1 MQKVETQKACQN
13 LIRQI
18 HKLLKR
24 KFEANTC
31 KQTLLTKDNFFVIYE
46 KKKNSIIFIYKNMT
60 KKLFISKYFLI
71 QFLKVQSL
79 KYIQEGYQK
88 MVEQIVN
95 LIPKKQ
101 NLKIT

>member
-1 MQKVETQKACQN
+1 M
-13 LIRQI
+13 
-18 HKLLKR
+18 
-24 KFEANTC
+24 
-31 KQTLLTKDNFFVIYE
+31 LTKDNFFVIYE